1 MQQIPWVINDI
12 YVRNIYILNVKGAD
26 YLCIIN
32 KFSKSKAMK
41 LFKNID
47 LTSKKLNIKNKKKQ
61 KKSAA
66 PWSCKFTLNSN
77 LNGEN

>member
-47 LTSKKLNIKNKKKQ
+47 LTSKKLNI
-61 KKSAA
+61 
-66 PWSCKFTLNSN
+66 
-77 LNGEN
+77 